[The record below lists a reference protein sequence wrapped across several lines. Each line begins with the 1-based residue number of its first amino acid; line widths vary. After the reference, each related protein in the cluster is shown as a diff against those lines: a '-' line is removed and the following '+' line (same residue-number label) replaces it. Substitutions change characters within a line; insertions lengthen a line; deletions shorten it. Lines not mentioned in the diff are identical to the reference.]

1 MVRNILKLL
10 LISASLVL
18 LSSCERLLESST
30 ILSGNQ
36 KFRSGN
42 YQESIIDY
50 LKGLDSDTN
59 KDYFYYNLGNVYSS
73 LGESPSAFSVWNL
86 TDGESNSSLKFSLLY
101 NKGYLEFQE
110 GNYELAYN
118 HFRQALLLM
127 PSSIKAKINLE
138 ISLNKMSAG
147 TYHQIPDKLGED
159 IGHRGATDET
169 TRILE
174 YVRQKEAMTWG
185 LNYQEQ
191 KLENDW

>member
-1 MVRNILKLL
+1 MVRNILRF
-10 LISASLVL
+10 IFICASLL
-18 LSSCERLLESST
+18 MLSSCERLLESST
-30 ILSGNQ
+30 ILAGNQ

-50 LKGLDSDTN
+50 LKGLDSETN

-86 TDGESNSSLKFSLLY
+86 ADGESNSSLKFSLLY
-101 NKGYLEFQE
+101 NKGFLEFQE
-110 GNYELAYN
+110 GNYELAYS

-138 ISLNKMSAG
+138 LSLNKISAA
-147 TYHQIPDKLGED
+147 TYNQSPENNGDSLESEGES
-159 IGHRGATDET
+159 DET

-191 KLENDW
+191 ELENDW

>member
-10 LISASLVL
+10 LIFTSLVF

-30 ILSGNQ
+30 ILAGNQ

-50 LKGLDSDTN
+50 LKGLDSETN

-86 TDGESNSSLKFSLLY
+86 ADGESNNSLKFSLLY

-118 HFRQALLLM
+118 HFRQALQLM

-138 ISLNKMSAG
+138 ISLNKMSAA
-147 TYHQIPDKLGED
+147 TYNQTPDKSGED
-159 IGHRGATDET
+159 LENSGATDET

-174 YVRQKEAMTWG
+174 YVRQKEVMTWG

-191 KLENDW
+191 ELENDW